1 MNGIIDYEE
10 FIRMSIPKEKLF
22 TDENLENAFLLFDTE
37 KKGFITPSEIID
49 FIQEKRNINDDVKKA
64 IKEEILDIGDEIID
78 VKEFKN
84 IMYSL
89 SGINHQTK

>member
-1 MNGIIDYEE
+1 M
-10 FIRMSIPKEKLF
+10 
-22 TDENLENAFLLFDTE
+22 LFDTE

-89 SGINHQTK
+89 SGIDHQKN